1 MNTFLLALR
10 QLRREWRSGELAVL
24 VAALVIAVAAL
35 SSVGFFTDRV
45 RTLVEQRAGES
56 LAADLVV
63 QSRSEIPEDYAEL
76 ARSNGLDVARTL
88 TFPSVV
94 RTDNASQLAEVRA
107 ATEKYPLRGKLRI
120 SEQAY
125 GNATSV
131 DSLPGEGEAWV
142 EPRLLGALDI
152 DVGDSVSVGRKTF
165 TVTRVLGYVPDQGF
179 SFAEIAPMLLVP
191 RAALEGSGLL
201 GPASRVSHRL
211 LVAGDMDAVAAV
223 KAALEERLESG
234 QRLLDI
240 RDGRPEM
247 ARAVDRADRF
257 LDLAA
262 LVAVLLAGIAIAMAA
277 RRYAERE
284 TDTVAIMKCL
294 GSSRRGVLLAYL
306 TQLLLLAVV
315 AGMAGLVI
323 GYGAQE
329 VLVYLLRDF
338 VGQDLPAAN
347 LSSAPMSLALGLIIL
362 AGFGMPPVLA
372 LSRTAPIRVLRRDLG
387 GAPLSSRV
395 IYLVAILSVAAL
407 LIVQTGDLE
416 LSAYVL
422 GGTAGGALLLAAGAA
437 ALIFGL
443 GRLRSGVGVAW
454 RFGVASIVRR
464 GRNSII
470 QVVAFG
476 LGLLVLLLLAVV
488 RTDLLESWQA
498 MLPEKAPNH
507 FLINIQP
514 DQTDGVKAF
523 FTDRGIDEPELQGMV
538 RARLTH
544 INGTPVEDIDF
555 SREGMSR
562 RFAER
567 EQNLSWGAELAGS
580 NSIVAGEWFT
590 EADFGKPLVSLE
602 EEAAEELGVT
612 LGAKLT
618 YNIAGE
624 ELVATVDNIRHI
636 DWDSFQPNFFMKF
649 PPGLLDPYPA
659 TYITSIYLP
668 EERAP
673 LLLELVRQY
682 PSVTVID
689 LDAIISQV
697 RAVMDQAALAVEYV
711 FLFTLAAGVL
721 VLLAAVQASRDE
733 RRFESAMLRTLGAS
747 KRTVFSGVTAEF
759 FLLGLLSSLLAVVGS
774 AVAGWALATQ
784 VFELDFQPSIDLWLI
799 GLVLGTLWVGAT
811 GVLATRK
818 VVKQPPLMTLRK

>member
-1 MNTFLLALR
+1 MNTLLLALR

-24 VAALVIAVAAL
+24 IAALVVAVAAL

-63 QSRSEIPEDYAEL
+63 SSRNEIPEEYAAL
-76 ARSNGLDVARTL
+76 AMDNGLDVARTL

-94 RTDNASQLAEVRA
+94 RTDERSQLAEIRA
-107 ATEKYPLRGKLRI
+107 ATAKYPLRGKLRV
-120 SEQAY
+120 SDEAY
-125 GNATSV
+125 GAVRQV
-131 DSLPGEGEAWV
+131 DGLPPNGEAWV
-142 EPRLLGALDI
+142 EPRLLGALGI
-152 DVGDSVSVGRKTF
+152 RVGDTVSVGRKTF
-165 TVTRVLGYVPDQGF
+165 TVTQVLDYVPDQGF

-191 RAALEGSGLL
+191 RGALEGSGLL
-201 GPASRVSHRL
+201 GPASRVNHRL
-211 LVAGDMDAVAAV
+211 LMSGNQDAVATV
-223 KAALEERLESG
+223 KSTLEDRLESG

-247 ARAVDRADRF
+247 ARAVERADRF
-257 LDLAA
+257 LNLAA

-306 TQLLLLAVV
+306 AQLLILAVG
-315 AGMAGLVI
+315 AGALGLAI

-329 VLVYLLRDF
+329 VLVYLLRDW
-338 VGQDLPAAN
+338 VGQDLPAAGPD
-347 LSSAPMSLALGLIIL
+347 SAPMSLALGLIIL

-387 GAPLSSRV
+387 GAPVSSRV
-395 IYLVAILSVAAL
+395 IYFVAILSVAAL

-416 LSAYVL
+416 LSGYVL
-422 GGTAGGALLLAAGAA
+422 GATAGGAVLLAAGAA

-514 DQTDGVKAF
+514 DQTDGVKQF
-523 FTDRGIDEPELQGMV
+523 FTDNGLEEPQLQGMV

-544 INGTPVEDIDF
+544 IDGTSLEEIDF
-555 SREGMSR
+555 EPEGMSR

-567 EQNLSWGAELAGS
+567 EQNLSWGLELAGT
-580 NSIVAGEWFT
+580 NSIVAGEWYS
-590 EADFGKPLVSLE
+590 EEDHGKPLVSLE
-602 EEAAEELGVT
+602 EEAAERLGVG

-649 PPGLLDPYPA
+649 PPGVMEVYPA
-659 TYITSIYLP
+659 TYITSLYLP
-668 EERAP
+668 DEKAP
-673 LLLELVRQY
+673 LLLDLVQEY

-689 LDAIISQV
+689 LDAIIAQV
-697 RAVMDQAALAVEYV
+697 RDVMDQAALAVEYV
-711 FLFTLAAGVL
+711 FLFTLVAGVL

-747 KRTVFSGVTAEF
+747 KRTVFAGVTAEF
-759 FLLGLLSSLLAVVGS
+759 FLLGLLSSLLAVIGS
-774 AVAGWALATQ
+774 AGAGWALATQ
-784 VFELDFQPSIDLWLI
+784 VFELEFRPSMELWLI